1 MTEGGY
7 IHFDRSFAGHPAFQN
22 DGEVMAF
29 AWMCLRASSH
39 PLRVR
44 YRGAAIDLYRGQL
57 VASARDLAE
66 AFDRPEGWVERL
78 LTRLKSKAMVET
90 RDLGGGPV
98 MITICDYDQF
108 APHDPAAAQ

>member
-44 YRGAAIDLYRGQL
+44 YRGAAIDLDRGQL
-57 VASARDLAE
+57 VASARDLAR
-66 AFDRPEGWVERL
+66 AFDRPEGWVESL
-78 LTRLKSKAMVET
+78 LTRLKSEAMVEV
-90 RDLGGGPV
+90 RAAPGAAV
-98 MITICDYDQF
+98 ITICNYDQF
-108 APHDPAAAQ
+108 APPERGAVR